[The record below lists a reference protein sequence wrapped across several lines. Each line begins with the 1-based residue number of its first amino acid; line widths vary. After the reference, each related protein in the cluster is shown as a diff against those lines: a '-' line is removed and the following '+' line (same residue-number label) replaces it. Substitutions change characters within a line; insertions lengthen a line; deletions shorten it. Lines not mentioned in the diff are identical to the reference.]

1 MEGNIKAQRA
11 VRCIGRPVI
20 YAWPSKFKW
29 THHLNESHESLE
41 AARNGHPGPTIAT
54 VTSFSSISLKSG
66 SFPVVSFFRSCIL
79 LRTPLQCMSGH
90 GSLFLK

>member
-41 AARNGHPGPTIAT
+41 AARNGHPMIAT
-54 VTSFSSISLKSG
+54 ITSFSSASLES
-66 SFPVVSFFRSCIL
+66 
-79 LRTPLQCMSGH
+79 
-90 GSLFLK
+90 